1 MVERELKS
9 QMLMNRNIVIVSFY
23 FLIILGCQNNS
34 KHPNTELV
42 KSKPGIDS
50 ILTMKSDSNSFS
62 KKNSEKVSQLK
73 EVMPDT
79 TINNKLFIQNYN
91 SVTNFYSGD
100 SNFVVIDNGTRETPI
115 VIFSN
120 KDKTQYLLAY
130 QYEGSIKNAFD
141 CFEIGYFKNDKKL
154 SQNYSYN
161 VDDKI
166 FETESKLSLGISLDK
181 LIEIKGDGNI
191 TKKDKDKLIVNY
203 RIDNYDK
210 SVFLKR
216 YNMPGYF
223 IEFTL
228 KDNIVTKI
236 LFGFDYP

>member
-1 MVERELKS
+1 MVEREIKS
-9 QMLMNRNIVIVSFY
+9 QMLMNRSIVICCLY

-42 KSKPGIDS
+42 KSKPRIDS
-50 ILTMKSDSNSFS
+50 TLTIKSDSKSFS
-62 KKNSEKVSQLK
+62 KKNIVKLVKLK

-79 TINNKLFIQNYN
+79 IINNKLFLENYN

-100 SNFVVIDNGTRETPI
+100 SNFVLIDNGTRETPI

-130 QYEGSIKNAFD
+130 QYEGGTKNAFD
-141 CFEIGYFKNDKKL
+141 CFEIGYFENDIKL
-154 SQNYSYN
+154 SKNSSYN
-161 VDDKI
+161 VDAKI
-166 FETESKLSLGISLDK
+166 FETESKLTLGISLEK
-181 LIEIKGDGNI
+181 LIELKGDGYV
-191 TKKDKDKLIVNY
+191 TKKDKDKLIVTY
-203 RIDNYDK
+203 RIDNYDN
-210 SVFLKR
+210 SAFLKR

-223 IEFTL
+223 MEFTL
-228 KDNIVTKI
+228 KDNIATKI